1 MTRRKSADPRPLIVG
16 ATGQVGAQMLHFLRA
31 SSGPDGALPT
41 ARTAQR
47 GWLQLNLAQ
56 LTSVQGAAEILNP
69 YPLTAIFCIAGMTN
83 VDACEGAPDLAH
95 YTNARGPAV
104 LAAYA
109 YRLRV
114 PFVYFSSEY
123 IFDGSPDQ
131 PGPYTEGTV
140 PHPINVYG
148 KSKRD
153 GEYGVLD
160 AHPEALVI
168 RTTVVYG
175 SDPRH
180 KNYLYSLMRNLSK
193 RTPMQVPSDQIST
206 PTYNYDL
213 SVTALG
219 LVKARASGVF
229 HVCGPQLLSRFEFA
243 RQVAFSL
250 GMDPLLLTAVPT
262 DSLGQSARRPL
273 FGGLS
278 TSKLTTLYPDLSMSS
293 LAEGLLHCD
302 GKLKFFLNRE
312 SLRK

>member
-1 MTRRKSADPRPLIVG
+1 MTQRKSAGPRPLIVG
-16 ATGQVGAQMLHFLRA
+16 ATGQVGAQMLRFVRA
-31 SSGPDGALPT
+31 SDGRNGALPT
-41 ARTAQR
+41 ARAVQK
-47 GWLQLNLAQ
+47 GWLQLDLAQ
-56 LTSVQGAAEILNP
+56 LATTQAAAEILNP
-69 YPLTAIFCIAGMTN
+69 CSLTAIFCMAGMTN
-83 VDACEGAPDLAH
+83 VDACEGAPDIAH
-95 YTNARGPAV
+95 NTNARGPAV

-109 YRLRV
+109 YRLRI

-131 PGPYTEGTV
+131 PGPYTENAV

-153 GEYGVLD
+153 GEYGVLN

-168 RTTVVYG
+168 RTTLVYG
-175 SDPRH
+175 SDARH
-180 KNYLYSLMRNLSK
+180 KNYVYSLMRNLSS

-213 SVTALG
+213 SVVALG

-229 HVCGPQLLSRFEFA
+229 HVCGPQLFSRFEFA
-243 RQVAFSL
+243 RQVALNL

-262 DSLGQSARRPL
+262 NSLGQRARRPL
-273 FGGLS
+273 FAGLS
-278 TSKLTTLYPDLSMSS
+278 TSKLTALYPEMSMSS
-293 LAEGLLHCD
+293 LAEGLRHCEEELH
-302 GKLKFFLNRE
+302 LFLHSK